1 MRPVDT
7 GLNEEQKISQLS
19 NFIDLILVRKWAII
33 CHANLCNF
41 ECQIVNVKFINP
53 NVCFWFFILRP
64 VCNSHLSWAEFL
76 LLLFFYPPTYR
87 EVSKHDMKKTLNLAL
102 WGARCDQRAL
112 FVTISWQAM
121 PVYSNGD
128 QWLPGGAICDQCDQ
142 KRPVTG
148 RCFQYRFWA
157 KSFSL

>member
-76 LLLFFYPPTYR
+76 LLLFFLSP
-87 EVSKHDMKKTLNLAL
+87 NLQRSLQA
-102 WGARCDQRAL
+102 WHEKNSEFGPVRCQVWPAG
-112 FVTISWQAM
+112 T
-121 PVYSNGD
+121 
-128 QWLPGGAICDQCDQ
+128 ICDHQLTGNAGILQ
-142 KRPVTG
+142 RWPVVARWSNMWPVWPEETG
-148 RCFQYRFWA
+148 YRCFQCRFWA
-157 KSFSL
+157 NFVSL